1 MTRDLLKGE
10 IPDAAEPPS
19 GCAFHPRCPAAF
31 DKCGW
36 ESRDLVSTLESHWL
50 GTGVSTFDVERS
62 QIANLDELGAQEGDA
77 TLKATGQGTP
87 DSLADMLDEVREENP
102 EARFWTGVNAIDKDA
117 AGLTVRFHEGEDP
130 QLRRSGNVQVACHL
144 YPPEDE

>member
-1 MTRDLLKGE
+1 MPRDLLKGE

-19 GCAFHPRCPAAF
+19 GCSFHPRCPAAF

-62 QIANLDELGAQEGDA
+62 QISNLDELGTQHGDA
-77 TLKATGQGTP
+77 ELKAGGGGSP
-87 DSLADMLDEVREENP
+87 DSLVAILDDARRENP
-102 EARFWTGVNAIDKDA
+102 DARFWTGVEAITPDA
-117 AGLTVRFHEGEDP
+117 TGVEVSFHEGSDP
-130 QLRRSGNVQVACHL
+130 QLRRSDNVEVACHL
-144 YPPEDE
+144 Y